1 MSKIKNFHKKNK
13 SSLIIALVL
22 SIINIIVV
30 LIFGLHK
37 ISFENHVL
45 SIWQITLSVILF
57 VCYIAFC
64 IFMQIKRYSTLAKG
78 IFFYQLFGFL
88 SYALYFFF
96 FLFGIRGQSLLYTLF
111 HSWTIYLEPLGVFL
125 GRIGGIKAKYIVA
138 MLYLLLTYVLG
149 RTIIAI
155 RKDISY
161 EKQYREDHN
170 ITD

>member
-1 MSKIKNFHKKNK
+1 MFEITYVTGNADKIN
-13 SSLIIALVL
+13 S
-22 SIINIIVV
+22 
-30 LIFGLHK
+30 
-37 ISFENHVL
+37 
-45 SIWQITLSVILF
+45 
-57 VCYIAFC
+57 
-64 IFMQIKRYSTLAKG
+64 AK
-78 IFFYQLFGFL
+78 L
-88 SYALYFFF
+88 
-96 FLFGIRGQSLLYTLF
+96 
-111 HSWTIYLEPLGVFL
+111 YLEPLGVFL